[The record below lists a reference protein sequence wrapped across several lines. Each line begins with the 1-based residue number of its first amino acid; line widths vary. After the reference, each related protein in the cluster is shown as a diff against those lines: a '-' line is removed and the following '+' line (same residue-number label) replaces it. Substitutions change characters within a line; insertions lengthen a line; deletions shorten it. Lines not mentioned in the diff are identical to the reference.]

1 MTQPGFV
8 IEVEQNLIGAVLSGG
23 DQRAALARLSPE
35 QIIEPAHREIWRLCH
50 AAQEQYGSTTLP
62 TVAKMIS
69 QEFAQGFHA
78 QSGEPVAAYMA
89 RMASNTPFGTS
100 NMRNAVKAQ
109 ISQWARLSVAGEA
122 EAILAAASDPATN
135 PMDMIRLA
143 TGRMDEIV
151 SHLRVG
157 SRSNTRSTFAEA
169 AQAALTASI
178 EARQRKGLS
187 GITTGLLDLDY
198 ATGGLQ
204 RRDLVLLGARPSMGK
219 TTIGTSIAR
228 HAAESGEGVGIFS
241 LEMDSAKL
249 GARMV
254 SDLALKRNRRV
265 PYQELIAGRLSD
277 QQEEW
282 TAQALEEHAALPILI
297 DDASNLSM
305 TEIRSKTETMMED
318 AEARGVKLGLL
329 VVDHLGLIAPSA
341 RYKGNRNNEVG
352 EVTSGL
358 KAMAREY
365 DMAVL
370 LLSQLSRQV
379 EQRDN
384 KRPQLSDLRDSG
396 NIEQDAD
403 AVMFLHRESYY
414 LERAQ
419 PSDPDERIEWQSKLD
434 ACRNRGELAIAK
446 QRNGPCNTIDLH
458 IDMACSAVRNAAR
471 SF

>member
-1 MTQPGFV
+1 MSHDGFV

-23 DQRAALARLSPE
+23 DQRAALARISPD
-35 QIIEPAHREIWRLCH
+35 QIIEPAHRELWRLCH
-50 AAQEQYGSTTLP
+50 AAQEQYGSTNLP
-62 TVAKMIS
+62 TVSKMVS
-69 QEFAQGFHA
+69 PEFAKGFRD
-78 QSGEPVAAYMA
+78 QSGESVAAYMA
-89 RMASNTPFGTS
+89 RLMGATPFGTS
-100 NMRNAVKAQ
+100 TMRNAVKAQ
-109 ISQWARLSVAGEA
+109 ISQWARLSIASEA
-122 EAILAAASDPATN
+122 EAIIAAAADPATN
-135 PMDMIRLA
+135 PMDMIRLTA
-143 TGRMDEIV
+143 GRLDEIA
-151 SHLRVG
+151 SHLRTG
-157 SRSNTRSTFAEA
+157 SRSNTRSTFAQA

-187 GITTGLLDLDY
+187 GITTGLADLDY

-219 TTIGTSIAR
+219 TTLGTSLAR

-265 PYQELIAGRLSD
+265 PYQDMIAGRLSD

-282 TAQALEEHAALPILI
+282 TAQALEAHAALPILI
-297 DDASNLSM
+297 DDASNLSIS
-305 TEIRSKTETMMED
+305 EIRAKAETMMED
-318 AEARGVKLGLL
+318 AEARGVTLGLL
-329 VVDHLGLIAPSA
+329 VVDHLGLVAPSA
-341 RYKGNRNNEVG
+341 RYKGNRNNEIG

-379 EQRDN
+379 ETREN
-384 KRPQLSDLRDSG
+384 KRPLLSDLRDSG

-403 AVMFLHRESYY
+403 AVMFLHREAYY

-419 PSDPDERIEWQSKLD
+419 PSDPDERIDWQGKLD

-446 QRNGPCNTIDLH
+446 QRNGPCNTIELH

-471 SF
+471 Y